1 MKTQSAIAI
10 LSLLLISS
18 ACPGSGPDNRPD
30 FNTTYP
36 DVYELSL
43 GIPNLSYDLNPF
55 LNYYRIYVN
64 KYPASD
70 LQEMIDH
77 HGIYSSGHTISF
89 LNLLREGDSAPGA
102 EVRFIFTE
110 PNCSNSKEIIY
121 NSYDYDLCNRNVI
134 KNAPKVTTTHAI
146 DFSAKTIK
154 TTDSQLQI
162 KWYKQLILSGND
174 AIYIDQKGT
183 LNFYKPY
190 YTKST
195 GSNVIGGRPN
205 NNGGYDY
212 IPNTTGSL
220 TTGTYEQGPIVSLV
234 EVPPV
239 LTQNVC
245 YDGEISPAMSW
256 DIPVEIMLI
265 PE

>member
-36 DVYELSL
+36 DIWDIELVNPQL
-43 GIPNLSYDLNPF
+43 TYDLNKF
-55 LNYYRIYVN
+55 IE
-64 KYPASD
+64 KYKTWTSMYPHID
-70 LQEMIDH
+70 LQEMLDW
-77 HGIYSSGHTISF
+77 HGIFPEGNTVSF
-89 LNLLREGDSAPGA
+89 MNLLSNSDDYPGA
-102 EVRFIFTE
+102 EVKFVFSE
-110 PNCSNSKEIIY
+110 PNCSGHKEITFT
-121 NSYDYDLCNRNVI
+121 SYDADLCERNI
-134 KNAPKVTTTHAI
+134 IQNAPKVTKKHLVE
-146 DFSAKTIK
+146 FSAKTRK
-154 TTDSQLQI
+154 TSVSELQI
-162 KWYKQLILSGND
+162 KWYKEYLLSGNS
-174 AIYIDQKGT
+174 IFQIDVEGKT
-183 LNFYKPY
+183 LYPGIP
-190 YTKST
+190 TKST
-195 GSNVIGGRPN
+195 NGTTIGGRPN
-205 NNGGYDY
+205 NQGGYDY

>member
-18 ACPGSGPDNRPD
+18 TCLDPRPD
-30 FNTTYP
+30 FN
-36 DVYELSL
+36 DVYTKTRDLSL
-43 GIPNLSYDLNPF
+43 PTPNLTYDLTEFVDNF
-55 LNYYRIYVN
+55 Q
-64 KYPASD
+64 KKHFMYPSID
-70 LQEMIDH
+70 LQEMFDCHSIFPE
-77 HGIYSSGHTISF
+77 GHSVSF
-89 LNLLREGDSAPGA
+89 MNLLSRMNDYSGA
-102 EVRFIFTE
+102 EIKFIFSE
-110 PNCSNSKEIIY
+110 PTCKSWKEFLY
-121 NSYDYDLCNRNVI
+121 DSYDENLCERNII
-134 KNAPKVTTTHAI
+134 KNAPIVPKKHIVE
-146 DFSAKTIK
+146 FSAKTIK
-154 TTDSQLQI
+154 TSVSDLII
-162 KWYKQLILSGND
+162 KWYKQYELTGTTILTIDFEGNTSF
-174 AIYIDQKGT
+174 IPSLKTKGT
-183 LNFYKPY
+183 NG
-190 YTKST
+190 TT
-195 GSNVIGGRPN
+195 IGGRPN
-205 NNGGYDY
+205 NQGGYDY